1 MPSLKGFRE
10 QAKKAP
16 IYMQEKKSENSFD
29 FDDLNE
35 EPNSDQIP
43 PVPYD
48 ADDDTAEEK
57 EEPSDVEETTSPQKG
72 RKATRANK
80 QRAITSRRGKQAKKA
95 PIYMQEKKS
104 ENSFDFDDLNEEP

>member
-1 MPSLKGFRE
+1 MPSLKSFRE
-10 QAKKAP
+10 QAKIAP

-48 ADDDTAEEK
+48 DTDEVR

-72 RKATRANK
+72 RKATHANK
-80 QRAITSRRGKQAKKA
+80 QRAITSRRKLVRLRGIQLKH
-95 PIYMQEKKS
+95 
-104 ENSFDFDDLNEEP
+104 LNLFLKTGLKRSPGL

>member
-1 MPSLKGFRE
+1 MPSLKSFRE
-10 QAKKAP
+10 QAKIAP

-43 PVPYD
+43 P
-48 ADDDTAEEK
+48 DDTDEVR

-72 RKATRANK
+72 QCLNP
-80 QRAITSRRGKQAKKA
+80 TSI
-95 PIYMQEKKS
+95 P
-104 ENSFDFDDLNEEP
+104 